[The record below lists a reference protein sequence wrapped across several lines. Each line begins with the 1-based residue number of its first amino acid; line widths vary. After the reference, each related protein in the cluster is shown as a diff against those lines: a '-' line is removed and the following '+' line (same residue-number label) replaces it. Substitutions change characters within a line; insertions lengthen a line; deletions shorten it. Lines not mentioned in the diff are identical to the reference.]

1 VQRKY
6 KQGAALKDQ
15 SLSGILIE
23 NS

>member
-6 KQGAALKDQ
+6 KQGTALKDQ